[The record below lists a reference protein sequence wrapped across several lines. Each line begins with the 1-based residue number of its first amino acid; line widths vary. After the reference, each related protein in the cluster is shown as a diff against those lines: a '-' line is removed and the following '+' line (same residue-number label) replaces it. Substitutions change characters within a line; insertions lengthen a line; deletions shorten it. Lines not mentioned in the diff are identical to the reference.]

1 MRISFFKPLLLT
13 ISLISVLSFVG
24 LIFNDVTYAEVETP
38 PERETRELE
47 SQGGDPAADSC
58 SGDDCGLVE
67 KYGIPFLNF
76 LGAIVGLVAT
86 ISIVFGGIQYAS
98 SADDPSKVAAAKS
111 RIINAVIALIA
122 FLFMYGFLQ
131 WLIPGG
137 FI

>member
-1 MRISFFKPLLLT
+1 MRISFLRPILLT
-13 ISLISVLSFVG
+13 ISLISVFSFVG
-24 LIFNDVTYAEVETP
+24 LFFNDAVYAEAEAP
-38 PERETRELE
+38 PERETLE
-47 SQGGDPAADSC
+47 IDTQGGDPAAQAC
-58 SGDDCGLVE
+58 TDDCGLIE

-76 LGAIVGLVAT
+76 LGAIVGLVVT
-86 ISIVFGGIQYAS
+86 IAIVYGGIQYAS

>member
-13 ISLISVLSFVG
+13 VSLISVFSFVG
-24 LIFNDVTYAEVETP
+24 LVFNDAVYADTEAP
-38 PERETRELE
+38 PERETLE
-47 SQGGDPAADSC
+47 IDTQSGDPAAEAC
-58 SGDDCGLVE
+58 TDDCGLIE

-76 LGAIVGLVAT
+76 LGAIVGLVVT
-86 ISIVFGGIQYAS
+86 IAIVFGGIQYAS

-122 FLFMYGFLQ
+122 FLFMFGFLQ

>member
-13 ISLISVLSFVG
+13 ISLISVFSFVG
-24 LIFNDVTYAEVETP
+24 LIFNDVTYAEAEAP
-38 PERETRELE
+38 PERETREIE

-58 SGDDCGLVE
+58 SDDCGLVE
-67 KYGIPFLNF
+67 KYATPFLNF
-76 LGAIVGLVAT
+76 LGAIVGLVVT

-98 SADDPSKVAAAKS
+98 SADDPNKVAAAKS
-111 RIINAVIALIA
+111 RIVNAVIALVA

-131 WLIPGG
+131 WIIPGG